1 MESEDLSK
9 DEIILHDPEL
19 VERIFELRFTIA
31 ESESIDELME
41 IKVALF
47 RDYDTEIK
55 KLTETFIK

>member
-1 MESEDLSK
+1 
-9 DEIILHDPEL
+9 LHDPEL

-41 IKVALF
+41 IKEALF
-47 RDYDTEIK
+47 RDYNTEIK